1 MSGIRRDEW
10 NWKKWGAGG
19 GSESLAPI
27 NNYSSID
34 TAEYSSTAV
43 QQYNSTAPAGEQD
56 CRFHTAHAERWSAD
70 FAPRETA
77 AFCTKTAPVRG
88 AAAKTGVHPEVNIIL
103 LEVSR

>member
-1 MSGIRRDEW
+1 M
-10 NWKKWGAGG
+10 
-19 GSESLAPI
+19 API

-70 FAPRETA
+70 SIAACCLDLGANLLREL
-77 AFCTKTAPVRG
+77 
-88 AAAKTGVHPEVNIIL
+88 IL
-103 LEVSR
+103 